1 MASMSTEIAVLRA
14 LLRLSRRRAPATLAD
29 LVSRVREDERDVQH
43 ALASLARSQLVLRN
57 GETARLSMA
66 GLAVAVASAAQA
78 KADAKKPRSIT
89 SGRASASVYPL
100 VRRHRAA

>member
-14 LLRLSRRRAPATLAD
+14 LLRLSRRRAANGSTLEA
-29 LVSRVREDERDVQH
+29 LVTLVREDAPAVQR
-43 ALASLARSQLVLRN
+43 ALASLARAQLVLRS

-66 GLAVAVASAAQA
+66 GLAVAAAAQA
-78 KADAKKPRSIT
+78 KANAKRPRSIT
-89 SGRASASVYPL
+89 SGRASASVFPL